1 MKRLAFLL
9 LVASVLLGGAPPLAF
24 TQGSPPDASSVL
36 DRMDSVLN
44 APTDMEAHQVMTL
57 IEKDGDRKTRE
68 VRLYEKG
75 SDFRLVQFLA
85 PADIRGVGFLRRSA
99 DQLYLYLPAFR
110 KVRRIASSATRED
123 FMGTDFTY
131 EDLAQNAY
139 AEDYRPTGLDIVDG
153 QYLLDVTPRPEADVG
168 YDRLTLRVDTSNF
181 VLRQVQYFQNGTQV
195 KEMTVGDVTQIDGY
209 WMGKRME
216 MIDQRSG
223 HRTVLELSDVT
234 FDQGLSDN
242 LFTERYLK
250 RPVR

>member
-1 MKRLAFLL
+1 MKRLVFLL
-9 LVASVLLGGAPPLAF
+9 LVVSVVLG
-24 TQGSPPDASSVL
+24 GSPPAVFAQESPDPSSVL
-36 DRMDSVLN
+36 ARMDSVRN
-44 APTDMEAHQVMTL
+44 APKDMEAREVMTL
-57 IEKDGDRKTRE
+57 IEDDGDRKTRE

-75 SDFRLVQFLA
+75 SDFRLIQFLA

-110 KVRRIASSATRED
+110 KVRRIASSATREN
-123 FMGTDFTY
+123 FVGTDFTY

-139 AEDYRPTGLDIVDG
+139 AEEYRPTDLDVVDG
-153 QYLLDVTPRPEADVG
+153 QYLLDVRPRPEADVG
-168 YDRLTLRVDTSNF
+168 YDRLTLRVDRSNF
-181 VLRQVQYFQNGTQV
+181 VLRQVQYVRNGTQV

-216 MIDQRSG
+216 IIDQRSG